1 MAAPDISRSLVVV
14 LLCNL
19 AIIWHKSPQHLP
31 SWGTV
36 GKKDHLWKIFL
47 WLQTITQLSFEAAT
61 CMRIGKAWALCDCLN
76 VNLLF
81 ASENISITGNILLF
95 RNWKFSKLAKW
106 KNNKILRIFCKCQS
120 CHFRYL
126 VQGARSLITISDP
139 APLWPSVMNVWHVH
153 SFVATHRN
161 VYEHIQ
167 WNCLI
172 LVLGFIIFET
182 HKYKWW
188 RDRKYSIV
196 CDLSR

>member
-1 MAAPDISRSLVVV
+1 MVAPDISWSLVVV
-14 LLCNL
+14 LLCSL
-19 AIIWHKSPQHLP
+19 AIIWRKSPQHLIA
-31 SWGTV
+31 WDTV
-36 GKKDHLWKIFL
+36 GKKTTLFGRFYSGCKLLWSSKMYGASLRLVWTTYI
-47 WLQTITQLSFEAAT
+47 SFERYSVI
-61 CMRIGKAWALCDCLN
+61 CFWKCIKNRKYPQS
-76 VNLLF
+76 LLF
-81 ASENISITGNILLF
+81 IFQIGTI
-95 RNWKFSKLAKW
+95 K
-106 KNNKILRIFCKCQS
+106 KNNFLRIFCKCQS
-120 CHFRYL
+120 CHFSCL
-126 VQGARSLITISDP
+126 VQGARSLITILDP